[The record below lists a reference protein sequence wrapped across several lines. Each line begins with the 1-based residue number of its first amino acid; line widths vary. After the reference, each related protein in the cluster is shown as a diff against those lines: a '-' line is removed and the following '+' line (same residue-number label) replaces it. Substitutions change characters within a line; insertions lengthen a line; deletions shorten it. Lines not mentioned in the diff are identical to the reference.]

1 VRRSGRAAESAG
13 GQKGTKSGHAREA
26 CPVFVW
32 PRNFTVTVRKGL
44 KDTTSTHRA
53 RGSIFPR
60 PRRAL
65 FQPCS
70 RGPSKEEGCEQLAAR
85 TRRARGCRFEQAS
98 QHVPRVG
105 QGHCRLRAPCRWP
118 APTSNVVVTPRIYL
132 PHPATTG
139 PPSSPL
145 CFYRE
150 PGCVQQQRV

>member
-1 VRRSGRAAESAG
+1 MSATVRRSGCAAESAG

-32 PRNFTVTVRKGL
+32 PRNFTVAVRKGL

-105 QGHCRLRAPCRWP
+105 HWRWVLGLACPWPAASSTACRLHRNRR
-118 APTSNVVVTPRIYL
+118 TVLVR
-132 PHPATTG
+132 
-139 PPSSPL
+139 
-145 CFYRE
+145 F
-150 PGCVQQQRV
+150 QRGKKK